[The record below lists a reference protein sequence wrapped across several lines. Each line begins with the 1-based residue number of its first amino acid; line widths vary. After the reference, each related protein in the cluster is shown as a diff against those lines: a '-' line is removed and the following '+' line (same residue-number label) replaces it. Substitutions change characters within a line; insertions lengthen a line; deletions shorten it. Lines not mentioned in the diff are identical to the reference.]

1 VPQWR
6 ASNPDLFGYDEAM
19 FHTSQAYAV
28 EDLNMTHLLVTSIL
42 PDAKDSDVAIAANIL
57 RSRPGSLDEFQTD
70 LKTWR
75 SQAAYHPLLLAVLLM
90 PRADQWVPSQCLH
103 ESDDWQ
109 TLLDDINLRGFITED
124 RLTDIC
130 EMLSDLSPDLQKSIR
145 MICGVLDRVCT
156 SWTSSA
162 IPKNLN
168 H

>member
-1 VPQWR
+1 
-6 ASNPDLFGYDEAM
+6 M
-19 FHTSQAYAV
+19 FHTHQAYAV
-28 EDLNMTHLLVTSIL
+28 EDLNMTCLLVTSL
-42 PDAKDSDVAIAANIL
+42 LLDATGRDYDVAITANIL
-57 RSRPGSLDEFQTD
+57 RACPSSFNESQTD
-70 LKTWR
+70 LKTWS

-130 EMLSDLSPDLQKSIR
+130 EMLSDLSPDLQNSIR

-156 SWTSSA
+156 SWASSA